1 MERLVS
7 YWDLLRESEV
17 FLIMQER
24 LTGFNQYGKSVQLQ
38 SRAIRAFLGLPKN
51 SCSMG
56 VLSEVDWLL
65 PEYRTRLKMVR
76 QYNRILKMDNG
87 RLTKKVYLWDR
98 SLNDENIISSWSNEV
113 KATFYSC
120 GLNAIFDNNIY
131 FQLKLVI
138 DTIKEKFISDQ
149 AEYLKQEC
157 EQQTKLRTFNTF
169 KQFGILPSYVTKPLS
184 FHQRKH
190 LAKIRL
196 GALALRIETGR
207 YSRPR
212 LEIHERICPLCS
224 ENRIQQGLSPQI
236 ETESHFLFSCI
247 QHINL
252 RVKWFSIISKPE
264 HFEILN
270 EATKLDIVLNRAEN
284 CKPTAQYIVDA
295 YGVRSKLINKNL

>member
-1 MERLVS
+1 
-7 YWDLLRESEV
+7 
-17 FLIMQER
+17 
-24 LTGFNQYGKSVQLQ
+24 
-38 SRAIRAFLGLPKN
+38 
-51 SCSMG
+51 MG

-65 PEYRTRLKMVR
+65 PEYRTCLRMVR

-149 AEYLKQEC
+149 AEYLKHEC

-295 YGVRSKLINKNL
+295 YGVRSKLINKNLLTRATAK